1 MKTSDYIARYL
12 AKRGISHVFELIGG
26 TITYLLDSLQQQT
39 SIRIVSM
46 HHEQGAGFAAEAYGR
61 MTGLPGIAMATSG
74 PGATNLITAIGSCYF
89 DSTPAIFMTG
99 QIPRDEKKGSR
110 PIRQLGFQETD
121 IVGIARPITK
131 AALSLDDPADLPR
144 VLEEA
149 FDLALGGRPGPV
161 LLDIP
166 MDVQLAEIIDLR
178 RLEAIGDTDITTD
191 RDARNETE
199 ADAFWN
205 SIRADLA
212 GAQRP
217 LILAGGGIRTGR
229 AAEAFRRLVSALGVP
244 VVHSLMAID
253 ALPSD
258 DPLRVGLIGTYG
270 NRWANTALGECD
282 FLLVLGS
289 RLDGRQTGNDVA
301 GFKGSRAI
309 YHVDCDQGELNNRIK
324 GCHTLTMELD
334 AFLDACLR
342 TEPLSHERP
351 AWTAF
356 LGELRRRWPD
366 TEELRTVEGINPNR
380 FMHLLSAA
388 SRDAVAFVADVGQH
402 QMWAAQSLDLHA
414 GQRFLNSGGMGSMG
428 FALPAAIG
436 ASFATGERPVV
447 VIAGDGGFQINIQE
461 LQTIKRNQ
469 LPLKMVVI
477 NNQCHGMVR
486 QIQETAF
493 NARYQ
498 STLWGY
504 DAPSFTKVA
513 LAYGIPSAFV
523 EEEARIP
530 EALNLMWADPHAP
543 FLLEVGI
550 HVMANA
556 YPKMVHGKPLSE
568 MEPVLEPLDVAV
580 T

>member
-1 MKTSDYIARYL
+1 MKASDYIALYL

-26 TITYLLDSLQQQT
+26 TITYLLDSIQQQT
-39 SIRIVSM
+39 SIKIVSM

-61 MTGLPGIAMATSG
+61 VTGLPGIAMATSG

-89 DSTPAIFMTG
+89 DSSPAIFITG
-99 QIPRDEKKGSR
+99 QIGRDERKGSL

-121 IVGIARPITK
+121 ITGIVKPITK
-131 AALSLDDPADLPR
+131 AAILIDDPAELPR
-144 VLEEA
+144 LLEEA
-149 FDLALGGRPGPV
+149 FDLALEGRPGPV

-166 MDVQLAEIIDLR
+166 MDVQLADITEVR
-178 RLEAIGDTDITTD
+178 RLYANDDANGVGAED
-191 RDARNETE
+191 RTK
-199 ADAFWN
+199 ADVFWN
-205 SIRADLA
+205 ALCSDLA
-212 GAQRP
+212 KAQRP
-217 LILAGGGIRTGR
+217 LILAGGGIRTAR
-229 AAEAFRRLVSALGVP
+229 AAEAFRRFVAAMGVP
-244 VVHSLMAID
+244 VVHSLMAVDI
-253 ALPSD
+253 LPSED
-258 DPLRVGLIGTYG
+258 ALRVGMIGAYA

-289 RLDGRQTGNDVA
+289 RLDSRQTGNDAV
-301 GFKGSRAI
+301 GFKGTRTI
-309 YHVDCDQGELNNRIK
+309 YHVDCDEGELNNRIK
-324 GCHTLTMELD
+324 GCHTLHMELD
-334 AFLDACLR
+334 SFFDSCLPMVSPSQEWPEWKAFL
-342 TEPLSHERP
+342 S
-351 AWTAF
+351 
-356 LGELRRRWPD
+356 LRRKQWPD
-366 TEELRTVEGINPNR
+366 TEELKNMDGINPNR

-388 SRDAVAFVADVGQH
+388 SAEAGSFVADVGQH

-461 LQTIKRNQ
+461 LQTIKRNR

-486 QIQETAF
+486 QIQEIAF
-493 NARYQ
+493 EARYQ

-513 LAYGIPSAFV
+513 LAYGIQAAFV
-523 EEEARIP
+523 EEEDRVP
-530 EALNLMWADPHAP
+530 EALDLMWADPSAP
-543 FLLEVGI
+543 FLLEVSI

-556 YPKMVHGKPLSE
+556 YPKIAHGKPISE
-568 MEPVLEPLDVAV
+568 MEPVLEPLAMEL

>member
-1 MKTSDYIARYL
+1 MKASDYIALYL

-26 TITYLLDSLQQQT
+26 TITYLLDSIQQQT

-61 MTGLPGIAMATSG
+61 VTGLPGIAMATSG
-74 PGATNLITAIGSCYF
+74 PGATNLVTAIGSCYF
-89 DSTPAIFMTG
+89 DSSPAIFVTG
-99 QIPRDEKKGSR
+99 QIGRDEMKGSL
-110 PIRQLGFQETD
+110 PVRQLGFQETD
-121 IVGIARPITK
+121 IIGIVKPITK

-144 VLEEA
+144 LLEEA
-149 FDLALGGRPGPV
+149 FELAIEGRPGPV

-166 MDVQLAEIIDLR
+166 MDVQLAEITDLR
-178 RLEAIGDTDITTD
+178 RLESTDEANDVGIEDGARIGEFWDAICT
-191 RDARNETE
+191 
-199 ADAFWN
+199 
-205 SIRADLA
+205 DLA
-212 GAQRP
+212 RAQRP
-217 LILAGGGIRTGR
+217 LILAGGGIRTAR
-229 AAEAFRRLVSALGVP
+229 AIEAFRRFVSAMGVP
-244 VVHSLMAID
+244 VVHSLMAVD
-253 ALPSD
+253 VLASD
-258 DPLRVGLIGTYG
+258 DDLRVGMIGSYA
-270 NRWANTALGECD
+270 NRWANAALCD
-282 FLLVLGS
+282 CDLLLVLGS
-289 RLDGRQTGNDVA
+289 RLDSRQTGNDAV
-301 GFKGSRAI
+301 GFKGNRTI

-324 GCHTLTMELD
+324 GCHTLQMELD
-334 AFLDACLR
+334 SFFDACLSMMPPSR
-342 TEPLSHERP
+342 EWPEWR
-351 AWTAF
+351 AA
-356 LGELRRRWPD
+356 LRQRRKQWPD
-366 TEELRTVEGINPNR
+366 TEELKHVDGINPNR

-388 SRDAVAFVADVGQH
+388 SAEAASFVADVGQH

-461 LQTIKRNQ
+461 LQTIKRNR

-486 QIQETAF
+486 QIQEIVF

-504 DAPSFTKVA
+504 DAPSFAKVA
-513 LAYGIPSAFV
+513 LAYGIESAFV
-523 EEEARIP
+523 EEETRVP
-530 EALNLMWADPHAP
+530 EALKLMWEDPQAP

-556 YPKMVHGKPLSE
+556 YPKIAHGKPISE
-568 MEPVLEPLDVAV
+568 MEPFLKPLDLELK
-580 T
+580 